1 MMCSDCSALAELW
14 SESIGGDEVEWG
26 NKLAKA
32 QVEAAQDMRAKTL
45 AAEAALVTA
54 ELEAKVE
61 EQLESNFKIAVPLAL
76 RACDHTY
83 IHTLTHAHMQ
93 LHFTDFSTMRVIL
106 HGAGLRASTV
116 NLASSSILIDLC

>member
-1 MMCSDCSALAELW
+1 
-14 SESIGGDEVEWG
+14 
-26 NKLAKA
+26 
-32 QVEAAQDMRAKTL
+32 MR
-45 AAEAALVTA
+45 

-106 HGAGLRASTV
+106 HGAGLRASMV